1 MPVTMQKFRK
11 ISQIEEITGCTKEV
25 GKGANKA
32 PRNPPSCF
40 FISINTHKSNDFII
54 LIIPF
59 ISSFKIK

>member
-1 MPVTMQKFRK
+1 MQKFRK
-11 ISQIEEITGCTKEV
+11 ISQIEEITGCTNEV